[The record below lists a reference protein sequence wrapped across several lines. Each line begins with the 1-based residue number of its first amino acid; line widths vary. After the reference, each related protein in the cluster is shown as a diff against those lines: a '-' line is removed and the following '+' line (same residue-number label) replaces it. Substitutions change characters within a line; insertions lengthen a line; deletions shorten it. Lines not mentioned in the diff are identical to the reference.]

1 MHTIR
6 QNKDN
11 SQGALVLRHA
21 CKNRL
26 GLAIAGAFLMA
37 SGSASASTFMFDDIQ
52 DVDPAKQDG
61 KWRASAEVG
70 VLIRSGNTD
79 SRSWKGKIDLQRDT
93 LMWRHRGIIDYYR
106 QERKTFEGE
115 TVTDADR
122 LFLSG
127 QSNRKFEA
135 LSHSS
140 FFVYGSYEDDALNS
154 FEYQST
160 IAGGFGTRYV
170 FNDDMFA
177 DFEIGPGVS
186 FDKRRDTGETD
197 TDLIVRLATNFDW
210 QISETSRFTQ
220 LISTEIGDDNT
231 RSRAVSALTANL
243 NSRLALRLSLT
254 LTHNTTVFEQP
265 NGRIPEKLDTE
276 TAVTIVYTF

>member
-1 MHTIR
+1 MKFADSNPLR
-6 QNKDN
+6 
-11 SQGALVLRHA
+11 LV
-21 CKNRL
+21 C
-26 GLAIAGAFLMA
+26 AGILLFA
-37 SGSASASTFMFDDIQ
+37 SSAASASTFRFDDIQ

-61 KWRASAEVG
+61 RWRASAEVG
-70 VLIRSGNTD
+70 VLIRSGNTE
-79 SRSWKGKIDLQRDT
+79 SRSWKGKVDLQRDT
-93 LMWRHRGIIDYYR
+93 LMWRHRGIFDYYR
-106 QERKTFEGE
+106 QERKTVSGQ

-127 QSNRKFEA
+127 QSNRKFA
-135 LSHSS
+135 NIGQASV
-140 FFVYGSYEDDALNS
+140 FVYASYEDDALNS

-160 IAGGFGTRYV
+160 IAGGFGTRYA
-170 FNDDMFA
+170 FNEDIFS
-177 DFEIGPGVS
+177 DFEIGPGIS
-186 FDKRRDTGETD
+186 FDKRRDTGATD
-197 TDLIVRLATNFDW
+197 NDFIVRLAANTHW

-220 LISTEIGDDNT
+220 LISSEIGNDNT

-254 LTHNTTVFEQP
+254 LTHNSSVFEQP